1 MARVMGALVLL
12 AAMCLT
18 AHCATEEVEILEPH
32 TEEHLMAQADEILRE
47 HSELEMLG
55 LKEGSPGVLH
65 LTKKIKSLQTDIKS
79 IRAKKAKHNG
89 KAAGAKSA
97 ARAAGKGGKRDNHM
111 RSHIEN
117 GAAAKDLDAQLRKK
131 NHQLASLTIQQHDAA
146 KGAGPAPAPPAD
158 PPVDTTPAEP
168 APGPD
173 AKGLFDGWLSG
184 KWSPMHSALSSAI
197 AKLRLHLGPLKAE
210 AAKHDTEV
218 KGHIKK
224 VKEAYNKQ
232 ERGRKAWKAKETS
245 EKAREKAA
253 KASEKKAKAQEAN
266 TKKVMKERLA
276 KAAEKKAKAVKA
288 EEMRTKVQE
297 RLAKKYERKI
307 KAVKPP
313 KKCEDCGPFKEQE
326 RKAKEKLAKAIA
338 HEKKTKSDC
347 ERKAKE
353 AAAKLKKSQEQ
364 TAKQKARADRLARE
378 LAAARKLI
386 ASLKKQLAA
395 AKAKIAQLE
404 KVVAAQ
410 KREIAKQIRL
420 KKQWMAKFKVADE
433 KRAKAE
439 AKVVQLTKQLA
450 IVTAKYNKVK
460 GVMKHINTVSNGPH
474 ERK

>member
-1 MARVMGALVLL
+1 MG
-12 AAMCLT
+12 
-18 AHCATEEVEILEPH
+18 EVEILEPH

-89 KAAGAKSA
+89 KAAGAK
-97 ARAAGKGGKRDNHM
+97 
-111 RSHIEN
+111 
-117 GAAAKDLDAQLRKK
+117 DLDAQLRKK

-146 KGAGPAPAPPAD
+146 KGAGPA
-158 PPVDTTPAEP
+158 PAEP

-276 KAAEKKAKAVKA
+276 KAAE
-288 EEMRTKVQE
+288 
-297 RLAKKYERKI
+297 
-307 KAVKPP
+307 
-313 KKCEDCGPFKEQE
+313 
-326 RKAKEKLAKAIA
+326 
-338 HEKKTKSDC
+338 
-347 ERKAKE
+347 
-353 AAAKLKKSQEQ
+353 
-364 TAKQKARADRLARE
+364 
-378 LAAARKLI
+378 
-386 ASLKKQLAA
+386 
-395 AKAKIAQLE
+395 
-404 KVVAAQ
+404 
-410 KREIAKQIRL
+410 
-420 KKQWMAKFKVADE
+420 
-433 KRAKAE
+433 
-439 AKVVQLTKQLA
+439 
-450 IVTAKYNKVK
+450 
-460 GVMKHINTVSNGPH
+460 
-474 ERK
+474 

>member
-1 MARVMGALVLL
+1 MG
-12 AAMCLT
+12 
-18 AHCATEEVEILEPH
+18 EVEILEPH

-89 KAAGAKSA
+89 KAAG
-97 ARAAGKGGKRDNHM
+97 
-111 RSHIEN
+111 
-117 GAAAKDLDAQLRKK
+117 AKDLDAQLRKK

-224 VKEAYNKQ
+224 
-232 ERGRKAWKAKETS
+232 
-245 EKAREKAA
+245 
-253 KASEKKAKAQEAN
+253 
-266 TKKVMKERLA
+266 
-276 KAAEKKAKAVKA
+276 
-288 EEMRTKVQE
+288 
-297 RLAKKYERKI
+297 
-307 KAVKPP
+307 VKPP